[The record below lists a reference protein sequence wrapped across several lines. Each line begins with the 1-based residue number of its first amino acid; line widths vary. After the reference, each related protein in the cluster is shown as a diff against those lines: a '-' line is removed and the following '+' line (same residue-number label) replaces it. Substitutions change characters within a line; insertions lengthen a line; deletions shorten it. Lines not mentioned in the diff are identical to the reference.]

1 MIATCDNVVEL
12 SIDGKIV
19 LVNKEWSEPVT
30 KDVDIDGAAVYR
42 IALNLPA
49 RPKP

>member
-1 MIATCDNVVEL
+1 VSVKPADA
-12 SIDGKIV
+12 
-19 LVNKEWSEPVT
+19 EPIT

-49 RPKP
+49 RAKP